1 MRSPRVVYESVRARI
16 SHLAVKISYAPA
28 ALRRTQ
34 PARGSSSR
42 RSQQLDLISDNL
54 GRSQGSVGNRGI
66 TSPDRG
72 TPDQPR
78 DRPPGGRYVFP
89 LQGRLLISKV
99 NPSFQLRG
107 TA

>member
-34 PARGSSSR
+34 PALGSSPQ
-42 RSQQLDLISDNL
+42 RSQLLDLISDNL

-66 TSPDRG
+66 ASPRSGDAG
-72 TPDQPR
+72 
-78 DRPPGGRYVFP
+78 
-89 LQGRLLISKV
+89 S
-99 NPSFQLRG
+99 
-107 TA
+107 TAG